1 MESPK
6 TVTQQLAEA
15 ARAAS
20 ERQSTGVGAA
30 AELRFGDGPDDV
42 VHLPAEALE
51 PLLAVLRQLAQGHD
65 VAVLPVQAEL
75 TTQQAADALNVSR
88 PFVIKLMESGQLPFR
103 RVGTHR
109 RVRLTDVLT
118 YKQLDDARR
127 ADAADA
133 LAAEAQ
139 ALGLGY

>member
-1 MESPK
+1 MEPAK
-6 TVTQQLAEA
+6 TVNEQLAEA

-20 ERQSTGVGAA
+20 ERDNDTAT
-30 AELRFGDGPDDV
+30 AELRLGDGPRDV
-42 VHLPAEALE
+42 VRLPASALE
-51 PLLAVLRQLAQGHD
+51 PLLAVLRELAQGHD

-88 PFVIKLMESGQLPFR
+88 PFVIKLMETGQLPFR

-109 RVRLTDVLT
+109 RVRLADVLT